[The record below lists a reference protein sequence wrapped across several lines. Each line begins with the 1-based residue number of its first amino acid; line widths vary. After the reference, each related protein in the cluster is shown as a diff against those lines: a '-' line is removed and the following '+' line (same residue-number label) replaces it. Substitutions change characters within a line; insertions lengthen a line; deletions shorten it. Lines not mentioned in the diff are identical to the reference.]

1 VLLSS
6 FRRAFSPFPRP
17 LSSLLALCPSAPLLY
32 RVVWHVWNGRTGR
45 NCTLGCLDRLA
56 SIVRMPLPS
65 LAPAPAPA
73 PSAPIALP
81 EPPGRPG
88 VSHLGSGRHAPS
100 PSPSP
105 SPWSN
110 PFWQALAPTPPA
122 VTSLSQG
129 LDLGL
134 SAEAAACYV
143 TWTAAGEASFSRTAA
158 FCSGFMTDAAMHH
171 VLWAS
176 DQRPELAWAR

>member
-1 VLLSS
+1 M
-6 FRRAFSPFPRP
+6 
-17 LSSLLALCPSAPLLY
+17 
-32 RVVWHVWNGRTGR
+32 VWHAWNGRTGR
-45 NCTLGCLDRLA
+45 DCTLGCLDRLA
-56 SIVRMPLPS
+56 SIVRLPLPM

-88 VSHLGSGRHAPS
+88 VSHLGTGGHAP
-100 PSPSP
+100 PQSP

-122 VTSLSQG
+122 VTSPSLG
-129 LDLGL
+129 VGL
-134 SAEAAACYV
+134 SVEVATCYV

-158 FCSGFMTDAAMHH
+158 FSSGFMTDAAMHH